1 MKRDFYADLHDDII
15 DDEYDNSEN
24 ISTSQ
29 ASPIRHPEVTSKSG
43 TRYIFFHNRRRKHHL
58 PSWMI
63 KLQHLDWWGKHDGE
77 YSLGRI
83 QRRLDALL
91 ICPPVKIMS
100 HYRVLEINYLHDR
113 GLWLDF
119 SSAYS
124 YALGVYPD
132 NCLHDSF
139 RFSSL
144 FYSGLWGPDLES
156 IRKIKLKE
164 FQDAVKEALPEYE
177 EFWPSKIESLKR
189 AITSAQKQT
198 EILRIKREKRIAH
211 LKETHGKTPRYLD
224 HQRVLYGVDEF
235 ADPYEEDSSKEEREE
250 HDRENR
256 GFLTTTD

>member
-100 HYRVLEINYLHDR
+100 HYRVLEINYFYLKI
-113 GLWLDF
+113 GFALVLPAVLFLLFKFPDF
-119 SSAYS
+119 YIKFFWTGIYFFFLSLIYEFTALILGQWTFPAENQFIGYIGFGAVRFPLEELIFWIALGSVAASVY
-124 YALGVYPD
+124 YAL
-132 NCLHDSF
+132 LH
-139 RFSSL
+139 
-144 FYSGLWGPDLES
+144 
-156 IRKIKLKE
+156 KK
-164 FQDAVKEALPEYE
+164 
-177 EFWPSKIESLKR
+177 
-189 AITSAQKQT
+189 
-198 EILRIKREKRIAH
+198 
-211 LKETHGKTPRYLD
+211 HGKI
-224 HQRVLYGVDEF
+224 
-235 ADPYEEDSSKEEREE
+235 
-250 HDRENR
+250 
-256 GFLTTTD
+256 